1 MESTSTLANQMQS
14 LSLEPNISY
23 KELRASFN
31 DAFVSLADFN
41 FINNGDNF
49 GDGIFYYQWLKE
61 EPFEVIVR
69 SLHIQGRRG
78 CYFHLGKFS
87 CPVHKCPE
95 VYTTI
100 MGPHEDH
107 YVPEKE
113 RTIITEEGN
122 LIYIYF
128 TPSKPLGK
136 SLNLSHKGIGEFI
149 ISVGMKC
156 KDCKLDPVV
165 GTEEHSEF
173 TDD

>member
-14 LSLEPNISY
+14 LSLEPKISY

-31 DAFVSLADFN
+31 DAFVSLADFK
-41 FINNGDNF
+41 FICEGD
-49 GDGIFYYQWLKE
+49 IFDDDRFIYRWLKE
-61 EPFEVIVR
+61 GSFEVMVR
-69 SLHIQGRRG
+69 LLHIEGRRG

-100 MGPHEDH
+100 MDPYEDH

-128 TPSKPLGK
+128 TPPYPLGK
-136 SLNLSHKGIGEFI
+136 SLIQGLKNKFSLSMD
-149 ISVGMKC
+149 MKC

-165 GTEEHSEF
+165 GIEEHTEF
-173 TDD
+173 TED